1 MTQVGGGVDVT
12 GVELFVLLVGATGV
26 AWLARKARLSVPIV
40 LVVVGLMVSYL
51 PGVPDYRLEPELVLV
66 VILPPL
72 LYSAALD
79 SSYLAMRAHLVK
91 IGSLSVG
98 LVLFSTVAVGMV
110 VHLVV
115 PSLPLAVSF
124 ALGAIVAPPD
134 AVAAVAMARRMDLPR
149 TMVTILVGESL
160 FNDATALTVYRVA
173 IAAVVGEGVSLL
185 GGVGNFLLAAVGGVA
200 VGLVLG
206 PIIHWLRRRL
216 HDTLVESALSLL
228 VPFVAYLAAESFGAS
243 GVLAVVVVGL
253 YLGHRSSQATFATRL
268 QDDALWKMIDFL
280 LEAIVFALIG
290 LQLPSVLHGLREESA
305 AALAGYAAA
314 VLATMVLARFAWVYA
329 AAYLPWWL
337 RGRLDGRLKL
347 RGAHRPSPR
356 GSAVVSWA
364 GMRGVVSMA
373 AAVAI
378 PVTAHGAPFPDR
390 DLLVFLT
397 MCAVLGT
404 LLLQGVTFPA
414 LIRRMRVSGGAQAYR
429 DDLAEADTQHRAARA
444 ASELLE
450 EIATGEDAPPDHI
463 VARLR
468 ALGEHRELGA
478 WERLGGGTGPGG
490 AETPSAAYRRVRRRM
505 LAAERD
511 TFVAMRDQRRI
522 DDEVLRRVLRELDLE
537 EAQIARE

>member
-1 MTQVGGGVDVT
+1 M
-12 GVELFVLLVGATGV
+12 FVLLLGATGV
-26 AWLARKARLSVPIV
+26 AWVARKARLSVPIV
-40 LVVVGLMVSYL
+40 LVVVGLLVSYL
-51 PGVPDYRLEPELVLV
+51 PGVPDYRLEPDLVLV
-66 VILPPL
+66 VFLPPL

-79 SSYLAMRAHLVK
+79 SSYLAIRAHLVK

-98 LVLFSTVAVGMV
+98 LVLFSTVAIGMV
-110 VHLVV
+110 VHLIV
-115 PSLPLAVSF
+115 PGLPLAASF

-160 FNDATALTVYRVA
+160 LNDATALTVYRVA
-173 IAAVVGEGVSLL
+173 IAAMVGEGVSLL
-185 GGVGNFLLAAVGGVA
+185 GGIGNFLLAALGGIA
-200 VGLVLG
+200 VGLVLA

-216 HDTLVESALSLL
+216 HDPLVESALSLL
-228 VPFVAYLAAESFGAS
+228 VPFVAYLAADSFGAS

-253 YLGHRSSQATFATRL
+253 YLGHRSGEATFATRL

-290 LQLPSVLHGLREESA
+290 LQLPSVLHGLRDWSVL
-305 AALAGYAAA
+305 ALTGYAVA
-314 VLATMVLARFAWVYA
+314 VLATMVLARFAWVFA
-329 AAYLPWWL
+329 TAYLPWWL
-337 RGRLDGRLKL
+337 GT

-356 GSAVVSWA
+356 ASTVVSWA

-414 LIRRMRVSGGAQAYR
+414 LIRRLRVSGGAQAYR

-444 ASELLE
+444 ASDLLE
-450 EIATGEDAPPDHI
+450 EIATGEDAPPEHI

-468 ALGEHRELGA
+468 ALSEHRELGA

-490 AETPSAAYRRVRRRM
+490 SETPSAAYRRVRRRM